1 MTDYSRTYT
10 QEQLDIELL
19 KDRTSTLYDITAR
32 IDHRLD
38 SVDNKLQ
45 ALDSTMR
52 SQFSTTMNYIIGVYG
67 LMLTSILAHIGGVF

>member
-10 QEQLDIELL
+10 QEQLDIEIL
-19 KDRTSTLYDITAR
+19 KEKSSRLEMTMER
-32 IDHRLD
+32 VERRLD
-38 SVDNKLQ
+38 
-45 ALDSTMR
+45 AIDSTIK